1 MKKHCFNVGVRIPGH
16 SLSAARLQRL
26 AAFFYCEATATTT
39 ADSGTSSQ
47 T

>member
-1 MKKHCFNVGVRIPGH
+1 MVSTWEPGVSGH

-26 AAFFYCEATATTT
+26 AVFFYWEATATTT